1 LKNGFGIG
9 ARTNIQDQSMM
20 RQKGYTLIELMTTL
34 AVAAVLIS
42 VAMPGMNSFRQNSQL
57 TGTANELIS
66 AMHLARNTAVTTN
79 TRVTLCASSNGEDC
93 EAVAWDEGWIAFVDR
108 DSDQNV
114 DDDETVL
121 RAGAGDEALDISSG
135 QYPTRNAQRGQREHR
150 SIQHLRPPWRG
161 SCQGGHSGPVRPAAS
176 RRQRL
181 FRCHSELRFL
191 GSYLLMNF
199 LNRQRG
205 FSLIELLVA
214 MVIFTIGLV
223 SIAGLQM
230 VAKKSNYESLQ
241 RTTASHIAYGLLE
254 EMRTNGEAIGTYLA
268 APDLGGGQYAAL
280 PVSDCNNVAAPCTAS
295 QKAIH
300 DLWFWEQVLDGEQ
313 EVGVAGASGGI
324 LTPTLCIE
332 GPVGGNAGM
341 YEIAI
346 AWRGAISLENA
357 GIDDC
362 GAGTGKY
369 GDGDAYRRVLRV
381 STFIDPNI

>member
-1 LKNGFGIG
+1 
-9 ARTNIQDQSMM
+9 
-20 RQKGYTLIELMTTL
+20 
-34 AVAAVLIS
+34 
-42 VAMPGMNSFRQNSQL
+42 MNYF
-57 TGTANELIS
+57 
-66 AMHLARNTAVTTN
+66 
-79 TRVTLCASSNGEDC
+79 
-93 EAVAWDEGWIAFVDR
+93 
-108 DSDQNV
+108 
-114 DDDETVL
+114 
-121 RAGAGDEALDISSG
+121 
-135 QYPTRNAQRGQREHR
+135 
-150 SIQHLRPPWRG
+150 
-161 SCQGGHSGPVRPAAS
+161 
-176 RRQRL
+176 
-181 FRCHSELRFL
+181 
-191 GSYLLMNF
+191 
-199 LNRQRG
+199 NRQRG

-268 APDLGGGQYAAL
+268 APDLGGGQYASL
-280 PVSDCNNVAAPCTAS
+280 PVSDCNNLAAPCTAS

-313 EVGVAGASGGI
+313 EVGGAGASGGI

-332 GPVGGNAGM
+332 GPAGGAAGM
-341 YEIAI
+341 YAIAI
-346 AWRGAISLENA
+346 AWRGGISLENA
-357 GIDDC
+357 GLNGC